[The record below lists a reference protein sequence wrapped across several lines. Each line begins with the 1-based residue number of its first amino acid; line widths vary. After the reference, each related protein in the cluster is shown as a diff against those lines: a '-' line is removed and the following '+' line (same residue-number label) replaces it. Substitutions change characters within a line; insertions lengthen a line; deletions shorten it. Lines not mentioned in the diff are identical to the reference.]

1 MWLEESKNWS
11 VEHYKLRAYT
21 EGWVDVSRLVQP
33 WTGGPDGSIVGF
45 PPTPAGWLQNRHC
58 LASSA
63 TLQFALEVPS
73 CGGGARFA
81 GNKPHWE
88 GKMRLEIVT
97 HCWNYSRL
105 LTYQLSSLVLY
116 PPSQLSVRMTVFHN
130 HEDARTSKVLGFFG
144 GIAVPNVEWHWWQVQ
159 KGLLFRRAIG
169 RNMAALESR
178 ADWVWFTDCDQV
190 FHKTC
195 LDALPDQLAEQTAHL
210 VFPKYVACSEHLDM
224 ESPLIQATSGPPRV
238 IDINPAEFTLKL
250 QDRAIGAL
258 QIARGETVR
267 ATGYC
272 KDIPRFMRPAS
283 RFHRTREDVA
293 FRRFMGT
300 PGEPIDLPGL
310 YRIEHRPK
318 GRRWFWPAT
327 DL

>member
-1 MWLEESKNWS
+1 MLKRLKTAHSASAEKTAIVWPVPQRYNSLRQSLHARGQVLAGDNPRTES
-11 VEHYKLRAYT
+11 
-21 EGWVDVSRLVQP
+21 
-33 WTGGPDGSIVGF
+33 
-45 PPTPAGWLQNRHC
+45 
-58 LASSA
+58 
-63 TLQFALEVPS
+63 
-73 CGGGARFA
+73 
-81 GNKPHWE
+81 
-88 GKMRLEIVT
+88 KMRLEIVT

-130 HEDARTSKVLGFFG
+130 GEDVRTGEVLRFFG
-144 GIAVPNVEWHWWQVQ
+144 GVEVSNVEWRWWHVE
-159 KGLLFRRAIG
+159 KGCLFRRAIG
-169 RNMAALESR
+169 RNMAALDSH

-190 FHKTC
+190 FHKSC
-195 LDALPDQLAEQTAHL
+195 LDSLPEQLAHQTAPL
-210 VFPKYVACSEHLDM
+210 VFPKYVGCSEHLDL
-224 ESPLIQATSGPPRV
+224 ESPLIRASSGPPRV

-267 ATGYC
+267 TTGYC

-318 GRRWFWPAT
+318 GRRWFFPAT